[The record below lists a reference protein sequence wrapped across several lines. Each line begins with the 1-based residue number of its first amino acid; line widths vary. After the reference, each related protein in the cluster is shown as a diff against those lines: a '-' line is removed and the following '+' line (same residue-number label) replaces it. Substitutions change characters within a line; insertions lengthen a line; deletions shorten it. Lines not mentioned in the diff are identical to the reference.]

1 LLNGNLN
8 GCFLA
13 ASHSIAIDGT
23 GHVSQLTSVFGSQSA
38 VVAYT
43 VDSDPTPRQI
53 SVGGVG
59 FSVSGIT
66 LGQDFSWPAPDCN
79 VSAHSTSS
87 TATHSVSMSLIGGSV
102 SGITTSHGAASCPF
116 QGLTVTLGASTI
128 NLNDV
133 TTVTVSGM
141 TQCELVGVS
150 SNNTNV
156 ATVLSLGYNYFQA
169 QSAGV
174 GSTPIVAICGTQ
186 WGSATLTVKEPDPC
200 DDPAADNYEQAGT
213 CTYPPQT
220 CQDETATNFDE
231 VGTCIY
237 PPPPSDQCEDA
248 TADNYQEV
256 GDCVYSSPPDPGS
269 GDGGGGGGG
278 GWSPDDPCFYNP
290 ADPSCI
296 EAEMS
301 LVPRGGLGRNGI
313 MASFV
318 APITGPGTS
327 SSLGGSPYYVVLV
340 GNWSDPS
347 VMAMVGRFRH
357 KNGFV
362 DAIYLPASSPSATA
376 WTLAVRALS
385 LDRVTAGDP
394 YATRRIIRIG
404 NNGSQQ
410 LARND
415 GAPINL
421 KRWTPISR
429 SEVGNLESQ
438 FHAGIMK
445 EIGHAP
451 KHTSP
456 RMGGLQL
463 LKWPHK

>member
-1 LLNGNLN
+1 M
-8 GCFLA
+8 
-13 ASHSIAIDGT
+13 DG
-23 GHVSQLTSVFGSQSA
+23 A
-38 VVAYT
+38 
-43 VDSDPTPRQI
+43 
-53 SVGGVG
+53 
-59 FSVSGIT
+59 
-66 LGQDFSWPAPDCN
+66 
-79 VSAHSTSS
+79 
-87 TATHSVSMSLIGGSV
+87 
-102 SGITTSHGAASCPF
+102 
-116 QGLTVTLGASTI
+116 
-128 NLNDV
+128 
-133 TTVTVSGM
+133 
-141 TQCELVGVS
+141 
-150 SNNTNV
+150 
-156 ATVLSLGYNYFQA
+156 
-169 QSAGV
+169 
-174 GSTPIVAICGTQ
+174 
-186 WGSATLTVKEPDPC
+186 C
-200 DDPAADNYEQAGT
+200 DDQAADNYEQVGT